1 MKTIFYNKILSLL
14 VAVLA
19 ITSCKVVAQP
29 GMNYSSDNKKA
40 IKLYEASRT
49 CYGQVSTTT
58 GRRNLTCAEE
68 NAKKAIVKDPSF
80 MEAYA
85 MLSNISIEKG
95 EFKEAI
101 GYKQKMM
108 QLSPNFSPSEYFYL
122 ANLQMA
128 VGDYE
133 GAKKNANRYSQNRN
147 ANANFVEKCR
157 AFITNADFAINAMK
171 NPVEF
176 EPINLGPNVNTER
189 PEYFPSMTADD
200 HTLLFTRDVLDVN
213 AVARG
218 HQEDIYIS
226 EDNGGQWNLSNPI
239 SSSVNSIYNEG
250 APTFSADG
258 KYVIF
263 VGCEFGNRGDFEY
276 GKGRTGK
283 GSCDLFVS
291 EKDGDNWSKPFNMGA
306 PINTGNWESQPSFSS
321 DGKTLYFIRGLI
333 RHKQRRDPG
342 EQDIYMTQIQ
352 DDGTWST
359 PKKLSNKINTPGRE
373 ESVQI
378 HPDGQTL
385 YFSSDGHPGMGNLD
399 IYVSRLDEAGE
410 WGKAENLGYPI
421 NTFKEENST
430 LVSSSGKF
438 AYFASDRDGGHGSL
452 DLYSFV
458 VPESKRPV
466 KTTFMKGKVYD
477 IETKKPLAADFQL
490 IDLKT
495 GVMFKRAVANR
506 GNGEFIVALPINKD
520 FALIAEHDGYFFYS
534 ENYSIDKLEKNE
546 DGFLVDVPMRPIKKG
561 APFVLEN
568 IFFDTDMS
576 VLKPES
582 VTELNKL
589 LAIMSKNEALRIELG
604 GHTDSDGN
612 DAHNLQLSDDRA
624 KAVVNW
630 LIAKGIA
637 KERLKYKGYGESKP
651 RVENDTPQNKA
662 LNRRTEVII
671 L

>member
-1 MKTIFYNKILSLL
+1 MLIFMIVMLTF
-14 VAVLA
+14 
-19 ITSCKVVAQP
+19 TSCKVIAQP
-29 GMNYSSDNKKA
+29 GMSYSTDSKKA
-40 IKLYEASRT
+40 IKLYEAAMV
-49 CYGQVSTTT
+49 CYRDISPVT
-58 GRRNLTCAEE
+58 GRRNLSCAEE
-68 NAKKAIVKDPSF
+68 NAKKALGKDSSF
-80 MEAYA
+80 TEAYSI
-85 MLSNISIEKG
+85 LSQISIEKG
-95 EFKEAI
+95 AFKAAI
-101 GYKQKMM
+101 VYKEKMM
-108 QLSPNFSPSEYFYL
+108 KLSQQFSSSEYFYL

-128 VGDYE
+128 IGDYQ
-133 GAKKNANRYSQNRN
+133 GAKKNANRYSQDRN
-147 ANANFVEKCR
+147 ANPNFLEKCR
-157 AFITNADFAINAMK
+157 AFITNANFAIHAMN

-176 EPINLGPNVNTER
+176 NPINLGSNINTER
-189 PEYFPSMTADD
+189 PEYFPSLTADD
-200 HTLLFTRDVLDVN
+200 QTLLFTRDVLDAN
-213 AVARG
+213 SLAAG
-218 HQEDIYIS
+218 HQEDIWIS
-226 EDNGGQWNLSNPI
+226 EKNGDEWTMSNPI
-239 SSSVNSIYNEG
+239 SKSVNSIYNEG

-263 VGCEFGNRGDFEY
+263 VGCEFGERGDYEY

-291 EKDGDNWSKPFNMGA
+291 EKEGSNWSKPFNMGA

-321 DGKTLYFIRGLI
+321 DGKTLYFIRGI
-333 RHKQRRDPG
+333 VRYKQRRNPG

-352 DDGTWST
+352 ADGTWSL
-359 PKKLSNKINTPGRE
+359 PKRLSDKINTPGRE

-385 YFSSDGHPGMGNLD
+385 YFSSDGHPGMGSLD

-410 WGKAENLGYPI
+410 WGEPENLGYPI

-430 LVSSSGKF
+430 LVSSSGEF
-438 AYFASDRDGGHGSL
+438 AYFASNRDGGEGSL

-458 VPESKRPV
+458 IPESKRPI
-466 KTTFMKGKVYD
+466 KTTFMKGKVFD
-477 IETKKPLAADFQL
+477 VETKKPLAANFQL

-495 GVMFKRAVANR
+495 GVIFNQAIANR

-534 ENYSIDKLEKNE
+534 ENYSIDKLAKNE

-568 IFFDTDMS
+568 IFFDTDQS
-576 VLKPES
+576 VLKTES
-582 VTELNKL
+582 VAELNKL
-589 LAIMSKNEALRIELG
+589 LEILNKNESLRIELG

-612 DAHNLQLSDDRA
+612 DTHNLQLSDNRA
-624 KAVVNW
+624 KSVVNW
-630 LIAKGIA
+630 LIEKGVD
-637 KERLKYKGYGESKP
+637 KTRLAHKGYGEKKP
-651 RVENDTPQNKA
+651 RAENDTPQNKA

>member
-1 MKTIFYNKILSLL
+1 MKATFYNKTLSLIL
-14 VAVLA
+14 VMLT
-19 ITSCKVVAQP
+19 ITSCKVTAQP
-29 GMNYSSDNKKA
+29 GMSYSTNNKKA

-49 CYGQVSTTT
+49 CYGQVSAAT
-58 GRRNLTCAEE
+58 GRRNLSCAEE
-68 NAKKAIVKDPSF
+68 NAKKALEKDPSF
-80 MEAYA
+80 TEAYA

-95 EFKEAI
+95 AFKEAI
-101 GYKQKMM
+101 VYKQKMM
-108 QLSPNFSPSEYFYL
+108 QLSQQFSPSEYFYL

-128 VGDYE
+128 IGDYE
-133 GAKKNANRYSQNRN
+133 GAKKNAVRYSQNRN
-147 ANANFVEKCR
+147 ANPDFLEKCR
-157 AFITNADFAINAMK
+157 SFITNANFAIYAMK

-176 EPINLGPNVNTER
+176 KPVNLGPNVNTER
-189 PEYFPSMTADD
+189 PEYFPSLTADD
-200 HTLLFTRDVLDVN
+200 QTLLFTRDVIDANSVGG
-213 AVARG
+213 G
-218 HQEDIYIS
+218 HQEDIWIS
-226 EDNGGQWNLSNPI
+226 EKKGDQWDLSNPI
-239 SSSVNSIYNEG
+239 SNSVNSIYNEG

-263 VGCEFGNRGDFEY
+263 VGCEFGERGDFEY
-276 GKGRTGK
+276 GKDRTGK
-283 GSCDLFVS
+283 GSCDLFAS
-291 EKDGDNWSKPFNMGA
+291 EKEGSNWSKPFNMGA

-321 DGKTLYFIRGLI
+321 DGKTLYFIRGVV
-333 RHKQRRDPG
+333 RYKQRRNPG

-352 DDGTWST
+352 DDGTWSL
-359 PKKLSNKINTPGRE
+359 PEKLSDKINTPGRE

-385 YFSSDGHPGMGNLD
+385 YFSSDGHPGMGSLD

-410 WGKAENLGYPI
+410 WGKPENLGYPI

-430 LVSSSGKF
+430 LVSSSGEF
-438 AYFASDRDGGHGSL
+438 AYFASNREGGEGSL

-458 VPESKRPV
+458 MPESKRPI

-534 ENYSIDKLEKNE
+534 ENYSIDKLMKNE

-568 IFFDTDMS
+568 IFFDTDKS

-582 VTELNKL
+582 VTELKKL
-589 LAIMSKNEALRIELG
+589 LGILNKNEALKIELG

-612 DAHNLQLSDDRA
+612 DEHNLQLSDNRA

-630 LIAKGIA
+630 LIEKGVDRAK
-637 KERLKYKGYGESKP
+637 LQYKGYGESKP

>member
-1 MKTIFYNKILSLL
+1 MIALYKRTLGILLIIIT
-14 VAVLA
+14 

-29 GMNYSSDNKKA
+29 GMSYTSDNKKA
-40 IKLYEASRT
+40 IKLYEAART
-49 CYGQVSTTT
+49 CYGQVSPTT
-58 GRRNLTCAEE
+58 GRRNLSCAEE
-68 NAKKAIVKDPSF
+68 NAKKALEKDPSF
-80 MEAYA
+80 AEAYA
-85 MLSNISIEKG
+85 LLSNINIEKG
-95 EFKEAI
+95 ELKEAI
-101 GYKQKMM
+101 AYKQKMM
-108 QLSPNFSPSEYFYL
+108 QLSPQFSPSEYFYL

-147 ANANFVEKCR
+147 ANPDFVDKCR
-157 AFITNADFAINAMK
+157 SFITNADFAIQAMK
-171 NPVEF
+171 NPVDF
-176 EPINLGPNVNTER
+176 KPVNLGPNVNTER
-189 PEYFPSMTADD
+189 PEYFPSLTADD
-200 HTLLFTRDVLDVN
+200 HTLLFTRDVLDAN

-226 EDNGGQWNLSNPI
+226 EKNGPEWNLSNPI
-239 SSSVNSIYNEG
+239 SKSVNSIYNEG

-276 GKGRTGK
+276 GEGRTGK

-291 EKDGDNWSKPFNMGA
+291 EKEGDNWSKPFNMGA

-321 DGKTLYFIRGLI
+321 DGKTLYFIRGI
-333 RHKQRRDPG
+333 VRYKQRRNPG

-352 DDGTWST
+352 DDGTWSN

-385 YFSSDGHPGMGNLD
+385 YFSSDGHPGMGSLD
-399 IYVSRLDEAGE
+399 IYVSRLDEKGE
-410 WGKAENLGYPI
+410 WGKPENLGYPI
-421 NTFKEENST
+421 NTFNEENST
-430 LVSSSGKF
+430 LVSSSGEF
-438 AYFASDRDGGHGSL
+438 AYFASNREGGFGSL

-458 VPESKRPV
+458 LPESKRPI

-561 APFVLEN
+561 DPFVLEN

-582 VTELNKL
+582 ITELNKL
-589 LAIMSKNEALRIELG
+589 YAIVSKNESLRIELG

-630 LIAKGIA
+630 LVEKGID
-637 KERLKYKGYGESKP
+637 KSRLEYKGYGESKP
-651 RVENDTPQNKA
+651 RVKNDTPENKA
-662 LNRRTEVII
+662 KNRRTEVII

>member
-1 MKTIFYNKILSLL
+1 MKVNFYNKTLSLIL
-14 VAVLA
+14 VMLT
-19 ITSCKVVAQP
+19 ITSCKVTAQP
-29 GMNYSSDNKKA
+29 GMSYSTNNKKA

-49 CYGQVSTTT
+49 CYGEVNAAT
-58 GRRNLTCAEE
+58 GRRNLSCAEQ
-68 NAKKAIVKDPSF
+68 NAKKALEKDLAF
-80 MEAYA
+80 TEAYE

-95 EFKEAI
+95 EFEEAI

-108 QLSPNFSPSEYFYL
+108 QLSQQFSPSEYFYL
-122 ANLQMA
+122 ASLQMA
-128 VGDYE
+128 IGDYE
-133 GAKKNANRYSQNRN
+133 GAKKNAVRYSQNRN
-147 ANANFVEKCR
+147 ANPDFLEKCR
-157 AFITNADFAINAMK
+157 QYVDNANFAIHAMK

-176 EPINLGPNVNTER
+176 EPVNLGPNINTER
-189 PEYFPSMTADD
+189 PEYFPSLTADD
-200 HTLLFTRDVLDVN
+200 QTLLFTRDVIDAN
-213 AVARG
+213 SIAAG
-218 HQEDIYIS
+218 HQEDIWIS
-226 EDNGGQWNLSNPI
+226 EKDGGQWNLSNPI
-239 SSSVNSIYNEG
+239 SNNVNSIYNEG

-263 VGCEFGNRGDFEY
+263 VGCEFGERGDFEY
-276 GKGRTGK
+276 GEGRTGK
-283 GSCDLFVS
+283 GSCDLFAS
-291 EKDGDNWSKPFNMGA
+291 EKEGNNWSQPFNMGA

-321 DGKTLYFIRGLI
+321 DGKTLYFIRGI
-333 RHKQRRDPG
+333 VHYKQRRNPG

-352 DDGTWST
+352 DDGTWSL
-359 PKKLSNKINTPGRE
+359 PKKLSDKINTPGRE

-385 YFSSDGHPGMGNLD
+385 YFSSDGHPGMGSLD
-399 IYVSRLDEAGE
+399 IYLSRLDETGE
-410 WGKAENLGYPI
+410 WGKPENMGYPI

-430 LVSSSGKF
+430 LVSSSGEF
-438 AYFASDRDGGHGSL
+438 AYFASNRDGGEGSL

-458 VPESKRPV
+458 IPESKRPI
-466 KTTFMKGKVYD
+466 KTTFMKGQVYD

-490 IDLKT
+490 IDLRT
-495 GVMFKRAVANR
+495 GVMFKQAMANR

-534 ENYSIDKLEKNE
+534 ENYSIDKLVKNE

-568 IFFDTDMS
+568 IFFDTDKS
-576 VLKPES
+576 TLKPES

-589 LAIMSKNEALRIELG
+589 LEILNKNEALKIELG

-612 DAHNLQLSDDRA
+612 DEHNLQLSDNRA

-630 LIAKGIA
+630 LIEKGVD
-637 KERLKYKGYGESKP
+637 KEKLQYKGYGENKP
-651 RVENDTPQNKA
+651 RVENNTPENKA

>member
-1 MKTIFYNKILSLL
+1 MKVTFFNKTLSLIL
-14 VAVLA
+14 VMLT
-19 ITSCKVVAQP
+19 ITSCKMTAQP
-29 GMNYSSDNKKA
+29 GMSYSTSNKKA

-49 CYGQVSTTT
+49 CYGQVNAAT
-58 GRRNLTCAEE
+58 GRRNLSCAEE
-68 NAKKAIVKDPSF
+68 KAKKALEKDPSF
-80 MEAYA
+80 TEAYA
-85 MLSNISIEKG
+85 MLSKINIEKG
-95 EFKEAI
+95 EFKVAI
-101 GYKQKMM
+101 MYKQKMM
-108 QLSPNFSPSEYFYL
+108 QLSQRFSPSEYFYL
-122 ANLQMA
+122 ASLQMA
-128 VGDYE
+128 IGDYE
-133 GAKKNANRYSQNRN
+133 GVKKNASRYSQNRN
-147 ANANFVEKCR
+147 ANPDFLEKCR
-157 AFITNADFAINAMK
+157 KYITNANFAIHAMQ

-176 EPINLGPNVNTER
+176 KPVNLGPNVNTER
-189 PEYFPSMTADD
+189 PEYFPSLTADD
-200 HTLLFTRDVLDVN
+200 QTLLFTRDVIDAN
-213 AVARG
+213 AVGAG
-218 HQEDIYIS
+218 HQEDIWFS
-226 EDNGGQWNLSNPI
+226 QKNGDQWDLSNPI
-239 SSSVNSIYNEG
+239 SNSVNSIYNEG

-263 VGCEFGNRGDFEY
+263 VGCEFGERGDFEY
-276 GKGRTGK
+276 GEGRTGK
-283 GSCDLFVS
+283 GSCDLFAS
-291 EKDGDNWSKPFNMGA
+291 EKEGSNWSVPFNMGA

-321 DGKTLYFIRGLI
+321 DGKTLYFIRGKV
-333 RHKQRRDPG
+333 RYKQRRNPG

-352 DDGTWST
+352 NDGTWSL
-359 PKKLSNKINTPGRE
+359 PKKLSDKINTPGRE

-385 YFSSDGHPGMGNLD
+385 YFSSDGHPGMGSLD
-399 IYVSRLDEAGE
+399 IYLSRLDEAGE
-410 WGKAENLGYPI
+410 WGKPENMGYPI

-430 LVSSSGKF
+430 LVSSSGEF
-438 AYFASDRDGGHGSL
+438 AYFASNRDGGEGSL

-458 VPESKRPV
+458 IPESKRPI

-477 IETKKPLAADFQL
+477 VETKKPLAADFQL

-495 GVMFKRAVANR
+495 GVMSKRTVANR

-534 ENYSIDKLEKNE
+534 KNYSIDKLVKNE

-561 APFVLEN
+561 TPFVLEN
-568 IFFDTDMS
+568 IFFDSDKS
-576 VLKPES
+576 ILKPES

-589 LAIMSKNEALRIELG
+589 LEILNKNEDLRVELG

-612 DAHNLQLSDDRA
+612 DEHNLQLSDNRA

-630 LIAKGIA
+630 LIEKGVDKAK
-637 KERLKYKGYGESKP
+637 LQYKGYGESNP

>member
-1 MKTIFYNKILSLL
+1 MRMTFHKKTLSLIM
-14 VAVLA
+14 VVIA

-29 GMNYSSDNKKA
+29 GMSYTSDNKKA
-40 IKLYEASRT
+40 IKLYEAART

-58 GRRNLTCAEE
+58 GRRNLSCAEE
-68 NAKKAIVKDPSF
+68 NAKKALEKDPSF
-80 MEAYA
+80 TEAYA
-85 MLSNISIEKG
+85 LLSNISIDKG

-101 GYKQKMM
+101 AYKQKMM
-108 QLSPNFSPSEYFYL
+108 QLSPQFSPSEYFYL
-122 ANLQMA
+122 ASLQMA
-128 VGDYE
+128 IGDYE
-133 GAKKNANRYSQNRN
+133 GAKKNAGRYTQNRN
-147 ANANFVEKCR
+147 ANPDFVEKCR
-157 AFITNADFAINAMK
+157 TFITNADFAINAMK
-171 NPVEF
+171 NPVKF
-176 EPINLGPNVNTER
+176 EPVNLGPNVNTER
-189 PEYFPSMTADD
+189 PEYFPSITADD
-200 HTLLFTRDVLDVN
+200 HTLLFTRDILDAS
-213 AVARG
+213 AVAGG
-218 HQEDIYIS
+218 HQEDIFIS
-226 EDNGGQWNLSNPI
+226 EANGGQWNLSNPI
-239 SSSVNSIYNEG
+239 SKSVNSIYNEG

-263 VGCEFGNRGDFEY
+263 VGCEYGQRGELEY
-276 GKGRTGK
+276 GEGREGK

-291 EKDGDNWSKPFNMGA
+291 EKEGDNWSRPFNMGA

-321 DGKTLYFIRGLI
+321 DGKTLYFIRGTV
-333 RHKQRRDPG
+333 RYKQRRNPG

-352 DDGTWST
+352 NNGTWSI

-385 YFSSDGHPGMGNLD
+385 YFSSDGHPGMGSLD
-399 IYVSRLDEAGE
+399 IYVSRLDEKGE
-410 WGKAENLGYPI
+410 WGKPENLGYPI

-430 LVSSSGKF
+430 LVSSSGEF
-438 AYFASDRDGGHGSL
+438 AYFASNRDGGFGSL

-458 VPESKRPV
+458 IPESKRPI

-477 IETKKPLAADFQL
+477 VETKKPLAADFQL

-534 ENYSIDKLEKNE
+534 ENYSIDRLEKNE
-546 DGFLVDVPMRPIKKG
+546 EGFLVDVPMRPIKKG

-568 IFFDTDMS
+568 IFFDTDKS

-589 LAIMSKNEALRIELG
+589 LGILNKNESLKIELG

-630 LIAKGIA
+630 LIEKGVDKA
-637 KERLKYKGYGESKP
+637 RLKYKGYGESKP
-651 RVENDTPQNKA
+651 RVKNDTAENKA